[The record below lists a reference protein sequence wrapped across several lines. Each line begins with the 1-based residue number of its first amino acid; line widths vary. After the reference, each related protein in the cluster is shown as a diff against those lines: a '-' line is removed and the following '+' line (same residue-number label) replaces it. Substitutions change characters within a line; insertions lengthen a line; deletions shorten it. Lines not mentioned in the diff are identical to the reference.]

1 MSFVFR
7 KLLPYFSTNL
17 LHSHNTST
25 KEDGF
30 VWGLTITGRSK
41 WDFRA
46 QIAIRNVIVAFKR
59 RYLKAGSGTRPQQ
72 PWTAS
77 LDEKVFMSL
86 FRGIRNARADFH
98 TKAGTRAALTAGTG
112 PQDTLAAAVDRFE
125 AAGGDLRPDVTE
137 ELLQLAGGLAE
148 DGDEDD
154 VAAAAAAAASC
165 RAEHEDTGLGEEAS
179 SLSDVSMARDTDEA
193 KFAALPAVRVHTA
206 MDR

>member
-1 MSFVFR
+1 MA
-7 KLLPYFSTNL
+7 
-17 LHSHNTST
+17 
-25 KEDGF
+25 
-30 VWGLTITGRSK
+30 LTILLERL
-41 WDFRA
+41 
-46 QIAIRNVIVAFKR
+46 Q
-59 RYLKAGSGTRPQQ
+59 PQQ